1 MPFKT
6 TFINQALADHT
17 CVSTPSSQKEL
28 STHRILVVDDS
39 PVSLRMM
46 ERVLDK
52 KYEVLTAG
60 NAFAGLEIL
69 RTNKISLLISDQ
81 RMSEMSGTELLR
93 QSQLI
98 DPDLVCMLVTANTDN
113 DTSAEAINHA
123 GALRVIHKPWD
134 AEWVLHFVAEAL
146 EHRETLL
153 ECKYANSEIKKVME
167 DLRPTQANWAPA
179 KTTPATE
186 FINESPQIF
195 LASSDASLTA
205 LFKGT
210 DEINNRTI
218 LIDDSR
224 KLIADL
230 KVWNKSA
237 IVLLNPHLSQQTIA
251 QTCQQLRE
259 SCQPNPVYIIA
270 IGTSEMNE
278 RISGVDDVLNVPIN
292 HSQLEACIARGEKF
306 LAVGRE
312 LTDQKKVSQDIYEH
326 LQSAVNTVTQLT
338 GKLFKEIQERTRAE
352 EELRLQRILLESQS
366 EASLDGVLV
375 VSVEG
380 KIISHNQRFLDIWGL
395 SEEMAN
401 SESGDSVL
409 LAIAEMQNQP
419 EEFLALVHHLR
430 KHAEERSD
438 REITLKNSRIIHYYN
453 APVKNADHVL
463 YGRAYYFRDITERKL
478 LENQLRQAQK
488 LESVGQLA
496 AGIAHEINTP
506 TQYVSDNTRFLIDAF
521 QDLLKVHDAYA
532 ELASSARAGTTTPTL
547 LAEVDKSIKDAD
559 LEFLTEEIPKALTQS
574 LEGTQR
580 ISKIVQSMKDFAH
593 PGVAVKQAC
602 DLNRAIDSTIT
613 VACGEWKYVAHLIT
627 DFDPMLPLVPCLQ
640 GELNQVI
647 LNMIIN
653 ASHAIADVVGDGS
666 KGKGTITISTTLAP
680 PWAEIRIRDTGTGIP
695 EKYRSRIFDPFF
707 TTKQVGKG
715 TGQGL
720 AISHNVIVEKHGGT
734 ISLESAEDTGTTFI
748 IRLPL
753 QETSTD
759 DSYSD
764 DQKNLICRR

>member
-6 TFINQALADHT
+6 TFINRALADQT
-17 CVSTPSSQKEL
+17 AANTSWSQQQPTN
-28 STHRILVVDDS
+28 THRILVVDDS

-52 KYEVLTAG
+52 KYEVFTAS

-69 RTNKISLLISDQ
+69 KTNNISLLISDQ

-93 QSQLI
+93 QSQAI

-134 AEWVLHFVAEAL
+134 AERVLQFVAEAL
-146 EHRETLL
+146 KHRETLR
-153 ECKYANSEIKKVME
+153 ECKYTNSEIEKVME
-167 DLRPTQANWAPA
+167 DLRPIQSNWAPA
-179 KTTPATE
+179 KTTQATE
-186 FINESPQIF
+186 LSDEKARIF
-195 LASSDASLTA
+195 LASNDVYLNEVLIGCNDISDRLVVVNNLQELTVE
-205 LFKGT
+205 LM
-210 DEINNRTI
+210 R
-218 LIDDSR
+218 
-224 KLIADL
+224 
-230 KVWNKSA
+230 WNESA
-237 IVLLNPHLSQQTIA
+237 IVLFKTDLTHQTIT
-251 QTCQQLRE
+251 QTCKELRDAG
-259 SCQPNPVYIIA
+259 QDVPLYLIA
-270 IGTSEMNE
+270 ITTSETDE
-278 RISGVDDVLNVPIN
+278 GISGVDDVLNVPIN
-292 HSQLEACIARGEKF
+292 RNVLETCITRGEKS
-306 LAVGRE
+306 LDLNRE
-312 LTDQKKVSQDIYEH
+312 LAEQKKVSQEIYEH
-326 LQSAVNTVTQLT
+326 LRSTVTTVTQLT

-375 VSVEG
+375 VSVAG

-395 SEEMAN
+395 SQEMAN
-401 SESGDSVL
+401 SESGDSIL
-409 LAIAEMQNQP
+409 LAISEMQNEP

-430 KHAEERSD
+430 EHAEERSD
-438 REITLKNSRIIHYYN
+438 REITLKDSRIIHYYN
-453 APVKNADHVL
+453 APVQNSDHVL
-463 YGRAYYFRDITERKL
+463 FGRAYYFRDITERKF

-521 QDLLKVHDAYA
+521 QDLLKVHEKYA
-532 ELASSARAGTTTPTL
+532 ELALSSRAGTITPAL
-547 LAEVDKSIKDAD
+547 LAAVEQTIKDAD
-559 LEFLTEEIPKALTQS
+559 LDFLTQEIPKALDQS

-602 DLNRAIDSTIT
+602 DLNRAIDSTMT
-613 VACGEWKYVAHLIT
+613 VACGEWKYVANLIT

-666 KGKGTITISTTLAP
+666 KGKGTITISTALAP
-680 PWAEIRIRDTGTGIP
+680 PWVEIRIRDTGTGIP

-720 AISHNVIVEKHGGT
+720 AISHHVIVEKHGGT
-734 ISLESAEDTGTTFI
+734 ISLESTEDAGTTFI

-753 QETSTD
+753 QEASTSD
-759 DSYSD
+759 
-764 DQKNLICRR
+764 

>member
-6 TFINQALADHT
+6 TLINPALTDQ
-17 CVSTPSSQKEL
+17 TPRSNSGSQQKQT
-28 STHRILVVDDS
+28 SNHKILVVDDS

-46 ERVLDK
+46 ERVLGR
-52 KYEVLTAG
+52 KYKVLTAA
-60 NAFAGLEIL
+60 NAFAGIDIL
-69 RTNKISLLISDQ
+69 KTNDISLLISDQ

-93 QSQLI
+93 RGQAM

-113 DTSAEAINHA
+113 DTSAEAINNA

-134 AEWVLHFVAEAL
+134 AGRVLQFVAEAL
-146 EHRETLL
+146 EHREHLR
-153 ECKYANSEIKKVME
+153 ECKYTNSEIEKVME
-167 DLRPTQANWAPA
+167 DLRPIQSNWASA
-179 KTTPATE
+179 KTTQATSLSAE
-186 FINESPQIF
+186 KARIF
-195 LASSDASLTA
+195 LASNDASVNEILS
-205 LFKGT
+205 
-210 DEINNRTI
+210 DSNEINNRLVVVNNVHDVITHI
-218 LIDDSR
+218 QASNER
-224 KLIADL
+224 
-230 KVWNKSA
+230 A
-237 IVLLNPHLSQQTIA
+237 IVLLNNELSQQETY
-251 QTCQQLRE
+251 QELRH
-259 SCQPNPVYIIA
+259 SCQHVPLYVIA
-270 IGTSEMNE
+270 IKSSETDE
-278 RISGVDDVLNVPIN
+278 RFNGVDDVLNVPIN
-292 HSQLEACIARGEKF
+292 RDAAETCIARGDKF
-306 LAVGRE
+306 LDLNRE
-312 LTDQKKVSQDIYEH
+312 LIEQKNVSQGIYEH
-326 LQSAVNTVTQLT
+326 LRSTVNTVTQLT

-352 EELRLQRILLESQS
+352 EELRLQRLLLESQN

-395 SEEMAN
+395 TENMAN
-401 SESGDSVL
+401 SESGDSIL
-409 LAIAEMQNQP
+409 LAISELQNQP

-430 KHAEERSD
+430 EHAEERSD
-438 REITLKNSRIIHYYN
+438 REITLKDGRIIHYYN

-506 TQYVSDNTRFLIDAF
+506 TQYVSDNTKFLLDAF
-521 QDLLKVHDAYA
+521 QDLLKVHEKYA
-532 ELASSARAGTTTPTL
+532 ELALTARAGTTSVAL
-547 LAEVDKSIKDAD
+547 LAEVEKSVKEAD
-559 LEFLTEEIPKALTQS
+559 LEFLTQEIPKALAQS

-613 VACGEWKYVAHLIT
+613 VACGEWKYVANLIT

-653 ASHAIADVVGDGS
+653 ASHAISDVVGDGS
-666 KGKGTITISTTLAP
+666 KGKGTITISTMLAP
-680 PWAEIRIRDTGTGIP
+680 PWVEIRIRDTGSGIP
-695 EKYRSRIFDPFF
+695 EKHRSRIFDPFF

-734 ISLESAEDTGTTFI
+734 ISLESTEGTGTTFI

-753 QETSTD
+753 EEAST
-759 DSYSD
+759 
-764 DQKNLICRR
+764 K